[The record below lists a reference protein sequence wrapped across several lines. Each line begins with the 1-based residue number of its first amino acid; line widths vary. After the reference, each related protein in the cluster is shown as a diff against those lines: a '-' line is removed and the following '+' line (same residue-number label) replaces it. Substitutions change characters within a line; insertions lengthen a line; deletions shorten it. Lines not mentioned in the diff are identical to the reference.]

1 MQRVELKYLATS
13 QHHIFAFVHH
23 MIGFYGLL
31 FFFAGKRYSKYDED
45 MSVGGINEK
54 ELNSM
59 NKHIPGMK
67 SLFLI
72 IFPFWRGKPSFS
84 SPLRLKRQ
92 IFGLTKSPVHTII
105 FHPKIRLHLFE
116 S

>member
-59 NKHIPGMK
+59 NKHIPGRK
-67 SLFLI
+67 SLFLE
-72 IFPFWRGKPSFS
+72 GKLSFS

>member
-1 MQRVELKYLATS
+1 MQRVQLKYLATS

-67 SLFLI
+67 YHCF
-72 IFPFWRGKPSFS
+72 
-84 SPLRLKRQ
+84 
-92 IFGLTKSPVHTII
+92 
-105 FHPKIRLHLFE
+105 
-116 S
+116 